1 MRIGIIS
8 EAPSMT
14 TGFGVTC
21 NQIMWALVQAG
32 HYVTCFAL
40 GLSGETFDRSKFPCT
55 IWAAG
60 GYASPDVIKNLSDFV
75 RYENLDL
82 VLINFDLGKVQIWVG
97 ALQYVNWRKTT
108 VSYFVSDG
116 LPICDD
122 FVKSLSVMS
131 AKITATHS
139 VANFLEQ
146 KGMGGVIVAPHGV
159 DPNIFRPLSNR
170 KELRKKAGLE
180 GKFVVGVF
188 GRNIERKQHP
198 RVMMAI
204 QHLKK
209 IGKASDIV
217 LYLHCQVKEAL
228 VGAGSW
234 NLKELARDLE
244 IDAQVI
250 FTPEN
255 FNQFTGV
262 PYLQDDVNLHPQS
275 EPQKT
280 ITPEQQLSM
289 PHNYNYVERL
299 NCCDLIVNVSFCGGF
314 ELGLIEA
321 QSCGVPV
328 AVTNDGSIMSEV
340 VGEGGVLL
348 DPVDI
353 GVWGTGAR
361 QFFVSPHT
369 IAQTI
374 LTVKEDLHLQSELRS
389 NGMKNASKYSWD
401 ILKNAV
407 VKVVQEL

>member
-1 MRIGIIS
+1 MHG
-8 EAPSMT
+8 
-14 TGFGVTC
+14 
-21 NQIMWALVQAG
+21 LVQAG
-32 HYVTCFAL
+32 HYVACFGL
-40 GLSGETFDRSKFPCT
+40 GLSGETFDRSKFPCK

-60 GYASPDVIKNLSDFV
+60 GYASPDVIKNLSDFI

-82 VLINFDLGKVQIWVG
+82 VLINFDLGKVQIWTG

-108 VSYFVSDG
+108 ISYFVSDG

-122 FVKSLSVMS
+122 FLNPLSVMS
-131 AKITATHS
+131 AKITATQS

-159 DPNIFRPLSNR
+159 DPNIFRPLTNR
-170 KELRKKAGLE
+170 TELKQKAGLE

-217 LYLHCQVKEAL
+217 LYFHCQVKESLA
-228 VGAGSW
+228 GAGSW
-234 NLKELARDLE
+234 NLREIARDLE
-244 IDAQVI
+244 IDDSVI
-250 FTPEN
+250 FLPQN

-262 PYLQDDVNLHPQS
+262 PYLQDDFNLHPQS
-275 EPQKT
+275 NTQKV
-280 ITPEQQLSM
+280 ITQEQQLSM
-289 PHNYNYVERL
+289 PHHYNYVERL
-299 NCCDLIVNVSFCGGF
+299 NCCDLIVNASYCGGF

-340 VGEGGVLL
+340 VGDGGVLL

-353 GVWGTGAR
+353 GIWATGAR
-361 QFFVSPHT
+361 QFFVSPYT
-369 IAQTI
+369 IAHSI
-374 LTVKEDLHLQSELRS
+374 LSIKEDLHTQKELRS
-389 NGMKNASKYSWD
+389 KGMENASKYSWD
-401 ILKNAV
+401 ILKNTV